1 MICHVT
7 CDMWHAEL
15 LPSSPALYRRGAIY
29 ERGTKYIWFFFNG
42 IFWIFDFFGFFKF
55 FLDFLDFLRSLIF
68 LDFFYDFFW
77 VSGFLDFFGIF
88 FRFLHCFRI
97 FLDFLCLHLA
107 FIFGVLTFGLWIY
120 IAPLTSPERGRGVAL
135 NGPIKG
141 PRW

>member
-1 MICHVT
+1 MS
-7 CDMWHAEL
+7 CDMWHVTCRTAPFL
-15 LPSSPALYRRGAIY
+15 SSTIS
-29 ERGTKYIWFFFNG
+29 ERGNLWERYKIYMIFFNG
-42 IFWIFDFFGFFKF
+42 IFWIFDSFGFFKF

-120 IAPLTSPERGRGVAL
+120 ISPLTSPERGRRVAL

>member
-1 MICHVT
+1 MWHVT
-7 CDMWHAEL
+7 CDMQNCSLPLQHYIGEGQFMREVQNIYDFFLMEFFGFLIL
-15 LPSSPALYRRGAIY
+15 LDFLN
-29 ERGTKYIWFFFNG
+29 FFW
-42 IFWIFDFFGFFKF
+42 IFWIFFDLWFSSIFFM
-55 FLDFLDFLRSLIF
+55 I
-68 LDFFYDFFW
+68 FFW